1 MPLDQIKV
9 DIDDLALGMYVS
21 RLDRPWIETPFP
33 LQGYYIK
40 ETQDISNL
48 RTYCN
53 YVYIDI
59 RRGKSPIDPVFLENL
74 DSSVTSSNKIR
85 AKKRPVTVKKLKAR
99 KGIYK
104 YTSSPAKEVKNARKI
119 HQMAILA
126 SSYIEHALKN
136 HTMIPIAETKKVV
149 CQLVDNVIKNP
160 DAYLWLTK
168 IKNKDSHLYGQSVR
182 ITIWAISLGRHLG
195 ISREALNN
203 LAMGIML
210 SGVGKAELPKNL
222 LKKDP
227 TEMTPDE
234 LEGFQDHVKHAVKL
248 LKDNSNL
255 EDQALGIVMNMH
267 ERNDG
272 TGYPRGLLGDEI
284 PYLAKLAGIASAY
297 DELTFPINAEFGL
310 SPSDAIAKLYR
321 TINQTF
327 QKDLVEEFI
336 QAIGIYPAGTL
347 VELSTSET
355 AMVLEQNS
363 ERRLRPRIL
372 LLLDSEKKM
381 YSKFKTIDLM
391 KKENTS
397 DGLRLEIT
405 YSLPIGSYGAD
416 PEMIYEKAFTSR
428 WSFSRAS

>member
-40 ETQDISNL
+40 ETEDISNL
-48 RTYCN
+48 RTYCS

-74 DSSVTSSNKIR
+74 DSSVTTSR
-85 AKKRPVTVKKLKAR
+85 KKRPVSAKKLKAR
-99 KGIYK
+99 KGVYK
-104 YTSSPAKEVKNARKI
+104 HTSSPAREVKSARKI
-119 HQMAILA
+119 HEMAIMA
-126 SSYIEHALKN
+126 ASYIDHALKT
-136 HTMIPIAETKKVV
+136 HSEIPVAETKKVV
-149 CQLVDNVIKNP
+149 YQLVDRVIKNP

-168 IKNKDSHLYGQSVR
+168 IRNKDSRLYGQSVR
-182 ITIWAISLGRHLG
+182 ITIWAVSLGRHLG
-195 ISREALNN
+195 ISRDALNN
-203 LAMGIML
+203 LAVGIML
-210 SGVGKAELPKNL
+210 SNVGKTRLTESL
-222 LKKDP
+222 LRKETSD
-227 TEMTPDE
+227 MTLDE
-234 LEGFQDHVKHAVKL
+234 LETFQGHVTHAVRL
-248 LKDNSNL
+248 LKNNTALDKQS
-255 EDQALGIVMNMH
+255 LGIVMNMH
-267 ERNDG
+267 ERHDG
-272 TGYPRGLLGDEI
+272 TGYPRGLMGDEI

-297 DELTFPINAEFGL
+297 DELTFPVNTEFGL

-321 TINQTF
+321 TINQSF

-363 ERRLRPRIL
+363 ERRLRPKVL
-372 LLLDSEKKM
+372 LLLDSEKRM
-381 YSKFKTIDLM
+381 YKKFKTLDLM
-391 KKENTS
+391 KKETTPE
-397 DGLRLEIT
+397 GIRLEIT

-416 PEMIYEKAFTSR
+416 PEMIYEKAFSSR
-428 WSFSRAS
+428 WPFSRAS